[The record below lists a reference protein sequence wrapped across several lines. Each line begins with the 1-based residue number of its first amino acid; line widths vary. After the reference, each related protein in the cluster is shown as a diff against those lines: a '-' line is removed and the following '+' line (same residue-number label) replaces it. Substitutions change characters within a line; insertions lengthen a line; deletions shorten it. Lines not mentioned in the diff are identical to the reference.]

1 MMICDAKL
9 MIPCYMFISCFFIL
23 NPRYTLKKC
32 IVSWVQYQKVYNQ
45 VQRPAFVLTAL
56 LKLKADKDNPIQI
69 PIGVAEFRHDLQD
82 FLSSLRK

>member
-1 MMICDAKL
+1 MNLDNRIKVIVVAVIFVAAIL
-9 MIPCYMFISCFFIL
+9 TISMQP
-23 NPRYTLKKC
+23 N
-32 IVSWVQYQKVYNQ
+32 VYA
-45 VQRPAFVLTAL
+45 RSAAPAFVLTAL